1 MVAGSRCWSSF
12 ELDTLSTG
20 AVPGTGG
27 LRGGV
32 ASEPDAML
40 ADGADFT
47 DAADAVF
54 SGSMGELDMRTSGG
68 LWERRGGATR
78 FRPVGGRGGSRRVV
92 KATWKSVA
100 LGGVVSSLADCG

>member
-1 MVAGSRCWSSF
+1 VVRACVSKDGPAVLGCGIGPRDHGFSPASLVVGVAGLWNTGVAVIAGARLSSSV
-12 ELDTLSTG
+12 ELATWSTG

-40 ADGADFT
+40 ADGAGFT

-54 SGSMGELDMRTSGG
+54 SDSSGGLDMRTSGG
-68 LWERRGGATR
+68 L
-78 FRPVGGRGGSRRVV
+78 
-92 KATWKSVA
+92 
-100 LGGVVSSLADCG
+100 